1 LIYKYFYNA
10 NEQRLTAGVRIVIQF
25 ALFFSAYILTIVVTS
40 GIDNYYVSNLTQEL
54 LLIPFGIISI
64 YLPIYFFDKRKF
76 SHIGFQFSRKWV
88 FDFFYGI
95 SIGGILMLFVFLL
108 LLTFN
113 KIEITSIIHSDYN
126 YYFPIEISGR
136 FLGYLSIGFIEE
148 AFSRG
153 YHIKNIS
160 EGLNK
165 KNNGEKSSVIFAWI
179 ISSVI
184 FGILHGANPDV
195 SILGIINL
203 FLIGFLYGY
212 AYVVSGSLAFP
223 IGLHTAWNFFQ
234 GNVFGFNVSGFK
246 PEVTFILTK
255 NIDNDLISGGNF
267 GPEAGLIMLPT
278 ILIGFIL
285 SYFFLKFRC
294 NSASINPLLSVY
306 KK

>member
-1 LIYKYFYNA
+1 
-10 NEQRLTAGVRIVIQF
+10 
-25 ALFFSAYILTIVVTS
+25 
-40 GIDNYYVSNLTQEL
+40 
-54 LLIPFGIISI
+54 
-64 YLPIYFFDKRKF
+64 
-76 SHIGFQFSRKWV
+76 
-88 FDFFYGI
+88 
-95 SIGGILMLFVFLL
+95 VFLL